1 MKTRV
6 LKPGI
11 FLLPF
16 NLFFLLLIAMPGQ
29 AEETS
34 GGLTGVIRYQGTP
47 LRSDSVPVTKDAEIC
62 GSSFIE
68 KIEVNSGNKGV
79 SNVVISLKNKAG
91 RSIKPYP
98 HHLTP
103 AKISVKGCHFN
114 PAVYAIDLRDTL
126 RIENQDPILHV
137 FQFSREEQS
146 LFALPAKA
154 NGNLTKKFDR
164 EGVVQVRCVL
174 HNFMKTSIAVV
185 DTPFY
190 TLSDQDGQFNLPE
203 VAPGKYRL
211 TIWHPLF
218 KPLEKE
224 IEISP
229 GQALS
234 FSTDLE
240 PALK

>member
-1 MKTRV
+1 MKTRA
-6 LKPGI
+6 LKPGS

-29 AEETS
+29 AAERP

-47 LRSDSVPVTKDAEIC
+47 LRSDSVAVTKDAEIC

-68 KIEVNSGNKGV
+68 KIGVNAGNKGV
-79 SNVVISLKNKAG
+79 SDVVISLKNKAG
-91 RSIKPYP
+91 RSIMTSP
-98 HHLTP
+98 HHQKTP
-103 AKISVKGCHFN
+103 AKIAVKGCHFN
-114 PAVYAIDLRDTL
+114 PAVYAIDLRGNL
-126 RIENQDPILHV
+126 SIENQDPILHV

-146 LFALPAKA
+146 LFALPVKA
-154 NGNLTKKFDR
+154 NGNLAKKLDQ
-164 EGVVQVRCVL
+164 EGIVQVRCVL

-218 KPLEKE
+218 KPVERE

-229 GQALS
+229 GQAFR
-234 FSTDLE
+234 FSADLE
-240 PALK
+240 GR